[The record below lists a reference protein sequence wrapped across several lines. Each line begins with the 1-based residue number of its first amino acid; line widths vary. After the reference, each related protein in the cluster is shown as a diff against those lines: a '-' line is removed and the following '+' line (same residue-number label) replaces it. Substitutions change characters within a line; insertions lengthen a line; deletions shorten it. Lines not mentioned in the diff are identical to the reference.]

1 MSVITLHLPNSCPK
15 NPSPSPATPFK
26 LAFIVNFPVYHW
38 IFSVNWPNLYSYS
51 SVEFFQ
57 SKIIREWAKF
67 MGKSTFFT
75 GRKRSFPR
83 PKLWSKMVF
92 APTLPNLNSKSI
104 APRPI
109 SDWPKKNLDP
119 IFYSK
124 LTFFTKWSL
133 RLPFSAGKKSA
144 PPPIFWYEDLIR
156 N

>member
-1 MSVITLHLPNSCPK
+1 MSVITLPLPNSCPK
-15 NPSPSPATPFK
+15 NPSPSPASPSK
-26 LAFIVNFPVYHW
+26 LEVTLNFPVYHW
-38 IFSVNWPNLYSYS
+38 YFSVNWLNLYSYS
-51 SVEFFQ
+51 SEELFQ

-75 GRKRSFPR
+75 GRKRSFP
-83 PKLWSKMVF
+83 PPQTLVQNGVC
-92 APTLPNLNSKSI
+92 PTPLPNLNSKSI

-133 RLPFSAGKKSA
+133 RLPFSAGKKIS
-144 PPPIFWYEDLIR
+144 PPPQFSGMKIL
-156 N
+156 